1 MGQQKRG
8 DKEQEEESRRILE
21 RVERD
26 SSDFFLRGTKRAR
39 DHFAA
44 NDAQHEDWTEL
55 WGRRIGRTLGL
66 GFAIVLIVWL
76 WLYLT
81 RGA

>member
-1 MGQQKRG
+1 MGEQRR
-8 DKEQEEESRRILE
+8 DKEQEDESRRILE

-26 SSDFFLRGTKRAR
+26 SSDFFLGGTKRAR

-44 NDAQHEDWTEL
+44 SDAKDEDWTEL

-76 WLYLT
+76 WFYFT
-81 RGA
+81 RGT